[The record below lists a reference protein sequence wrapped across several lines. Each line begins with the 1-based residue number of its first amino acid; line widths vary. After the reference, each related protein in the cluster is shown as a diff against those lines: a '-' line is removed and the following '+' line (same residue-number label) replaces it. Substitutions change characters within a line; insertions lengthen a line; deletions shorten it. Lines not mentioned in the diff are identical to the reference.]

1 MSTFAGFN
9 FDDSNSQ
16 KSKSSKTERFLP
28 AYEEFVISMKRM
40 WWRKI
45 VSGIWSES
53 LVAIFQSSRTLSM
66 ISIVVFCL
74 WKSSW
79 VSYFTCSCS
88 NGLDFW

>member
-45 VSGIWSES
+45 VSGI
-53 LVAIFQSSRTLSM
+53 
-66 ISIVVFCL
+66 
-74 WKSSW
+74 
-79 VSYFTCSCS
+79 
-88 NGLDFW
+88 